1 MNKQHLDILIRLG
14 EGFTVEFK
22 RSGTSN
28 VGRELCAFANA
39 TGGTLLIG
47 ITDDG
52 EICGVDHHNR
62 LKSVIQS
69 VARTIEPSLFV
80 DIESVGDVLVVTIP
94 PQNGK
99 PYSHSGKFYLR
110 EGASSQQLS
119 RNEIREFF
127 FREGMIHFDEM
138 VCDRFSMDTDLTESS
153 YIQFARKAKIPDDM
167 NMIQALENLHLV
179 RNGLMTHAGSW
190 LLAADIQKFMAS
202 GFVSCALFMGTSRVN
217 ILDRKNFTGNLQDI
231 FQDVITWLLSKLNTE
246 FIITGTG
253 RDERPELPADALREA
268 LVNALVHRDYRSN
281 ANVQVH
287 MYSNR
292 VEIISPG
299 GLPAGMKE
307 EDMGLKSIPRN
318 PLLFSMFYRMDLVE
332 QIGSGIKRMQQLC
345 RDHGVQEP
353 ALHIEDNWV

>member
-231 FQDVITWLLSKLNTE
+231 FQDVIT
-246 FIITGTG
+246 
-253 RDERPELPADALREA
+253 
-268 LVNALVHRDYRSN
+268 
-281 ANVQVH
+281 
-287 MYSNR
+287 
-292 VEIISPG
+292 
-299 GLPAGMKE
+299 
-307 EDMGLKSIPRN
+307 
-318 PLLFSMFYRMDLVE
+318 
-332 QIGSGIKRMQQLC
+332 
-345 RDHGVQEP
+345 
-353 ALHIEDNWV
+353 